1 MSGTEDTPDRPRN
14 ANPFCRE
21 CGAANYAGATKCY
34 LCGREFTETERAVL
48 PPVRSLGR
56 TPLARQLP
64 PQLPG
69 TTDQRAS
76 PSPLAARGPLT
87 YSLSTLFLI
96 VTLACVC
103 FGLIAAAPG
112 LGIPVTVLVI
122 PAMIR
127 TLAETRQQQRLGERP
142 RTEDKIGSFFVSLA
156 VMFAVIVA
164 AGVAFFTACSAI
176 GFGLGTLTRFDSPA
190 FGVVVLLALGS
201 GLFAAVF
208 VTVLILRRTWP
219 RRNGSK
225 KP

>member
-1 MSGTEDTPDRPRN
+1 MSLNRP
-14 ANPFCRE
+14 CLD
-21 CGAANYAGATKCY
+21 CGALNYTSATKCY
-34 LCGREFTETERAVL
+34 LCGEEL
-48 PPVRSLGR
+48 
-56 TPLARQLP
+56 TPA
-64 PQLPG
+64 LPG
-69 TTDQRAS
+69 T
-76 PSPLAARGPLT
+76 PPPLPTPLPLETRGPLT

-96 VTLACVC
+96 VTLAGVC

-142 RTEDKIGSFFVSLA
+142 RTEDKIGNFFVSLA

-190 FGVVVLLALGS
+190 FGVVVFLALGS

-219 RRNGSK
+219 RRDKNK
-225 KP
+225 K